1 MDPYL
6 LFWMSK
12 MQAKNIDWSK
22 NMEDEFLN
30 FLWGK
35 FKFLPQQLKEKQKSL
50 GIMTVIAYPDQS

>member
-1 MDPYL
+1 L

-50 GIMTVIAYPDQS
+50 GIMTVIASPAAQ

>member
-1 MDPYL
+1 
-6 LFWMSK
+6 MSK

-50 GIMTVIAYPDQS
+50 GIMTVIASPAAQ